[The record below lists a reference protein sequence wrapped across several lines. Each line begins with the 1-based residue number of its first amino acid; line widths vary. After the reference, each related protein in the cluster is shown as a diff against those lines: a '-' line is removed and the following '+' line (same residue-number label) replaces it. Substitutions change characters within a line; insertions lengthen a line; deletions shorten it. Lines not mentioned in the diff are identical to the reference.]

1 MITHTSKGRPKE
13 MQLED
18 MPRKFLR
25 IYEDDNTVETWKYD
39 LNKFERGPIEVD
51 IKWKNGLDKPKNWN
65 KMQKEAK
72 NERRSDRQ
80 MKKINE
86 KAANKK
92 GKPKTNTTIKDRN

>member
-1 MITHTSKGRPKE
+1 MIVHTSKGRPKE

-25 IYEDDNTVETWKYD
+25 IYEDDDTVETWKYD

-51 IKWKNGLDKPKNWN
+51 IKWKNSLDKPKNWN

-72 NERRSDRQ
+72 NERRTDRQ
-80 MKKINE
+80 MKKIN
-86 KAANKK
+86 NK
-92 GKPKTNTTIKDRN
+92 PTNTKTKRTIKDK

>member
-1 MITHTSKGRPKE
+1 MIVHNSKGRPKE
-13 MQLED
+13 MQPED

-25 IYEDDNTVETWKYD
+25 IYEDDDTIETWKYD

-72 NERRSDRQ
+72 NERRTERQ
-80 MKKINE
+80 MKKINT
-86 KAANKK
+86 
-92 GKPKTNTTIKDRN
+92 KPTNTKTNKTLKSK

>member
-1 MITHTSKGRPKE
+1 MITHNGKGRPKE
-13 MQLED
+13 MQSED

-25 IYEDDNTVETWKYD
+25 IYEDDDTIETWKYD

-72 NERRSDRQ
+72 NERRTERQ
-80 MKKINE
+80 MKKINT
-86 KAANKK
+86 
-92 GKPKTNTTIKDRN
+92 KPTNTKTNKTLKSK

>member
-1 MITHTSKGRPKE
+1 MIVHTSKGRPKE

-25 IYEDDNTVETWKYD
+25 IYEDDDTVETWKYD

-72 NERRSDRQ
+72 NERRTDRQ
-80 MKKINE
+80 MKKIN
-86 KAANKK
+86 NK
-92 GKPKTNTTIKDRN
+92 PTNTKTKRTIKYK

>member
-1 MITHTSKGRPKE
+1 MITHNGKGRPKE
-13 MQLED
+13 MQPED

-25 IYEDDNTVETWKYD
+25 IYEDDDTIETWKYD

-72 NERRSDRQ
+72 NERRTERQ
-80 MKKINE
+80 MKKINT
-86 KAANKK
+86 
-92 GKPKTNTTIKDRN
+92 KPTNTKTNKTLKSK

>member
-1 MITHTSKGRPKE
+1 MIVHTSKGRPKE

-25 IYEDDNTVETWKYD
+25 IYEDDDTTETWKYD
-39 LNKFERGPIEVD
+39 LDKFERGPIEVD

-72 NERRSDRQ
+72 NERRTDRQ
-80 MKKINE
+80 MKKINS
-86 KAANKK
+86 
-92 GKPKTNTTIKDRN
+92 KPTNTKTNRTIKDKK

>member
-1 MITHTSKGRPKE
+1 MIVHTSKGRPKE

-25 IYEDDNTVETWKYD
+25 IYEDDDTTETWKYD
-39 LNKFERGPIEVD
+39 LDKFERGPIEVD

-72 NERRSDRQ
+72 NERRTDRQ
-80 MKKINE
+80 MKKINS
-86 KAANKK
+86 KPANT
-92 GKPKTNTTIKDRN
+92 KTNRTIKDKK

>member
-1 MITHTSKGRPKE
+1 MIVHTSKGRPKE

-25 IYEDDNTVETWKYD
+25 IYEDDDTVETWKYD

-72 NERRSDRQ
+72 NERRTDRQ
-80 MKKINE
+80 MKKIN
-86 KAANKK
+86 NK
-92 GKPKTNTTIKDRN
+92 PTNTKTKRTIKDK

>member
-1 MITHTSKGRPKE
+1 MIVHTSKGRPKE

-18 MPRKFLR
+18 MPRKFIR
-25 IYEDDNTVETWKYD
+25 IYEDDDTVETWKYD

-72 NERRSDRQ
+72 NERRTDRQ
-80 MKKINE
+80 MKKIN
-86 KAANKK
+86 NK
-92 GKPKTNTTIKDRN
+92 PTNTKTKRTIKDK

>member
-1 MITHTSKGRPKE
+1 MIVHTSKGRPKE

-25 IYEDDNTVETWKYD
+25 IYEDDDTIETWKYD

-51 IKWKNGLDKPKNWN
+51 IKWKNSLDKPKNWN

-72 NERRSDRQ
+72 NERRTDRQ
-80 MKKINE
+80 MKKIN
-86 KAANKK
+86 NK
-92 GKPKTNTTIKDRN
+92 PTNTKTKRTIKDK

>member
-1 MITHTSKGRPKE
+1 MIVHTSKGRPKE

-25 IYEDDNTVETWKYD
+25 IYEDDDTIETWKYD

-51 IKWKNGLDKPKNWN
+51 IKWKNGLDKPKTWN

-72 NERRSDRQ
+72 NERRTDRQ
-80 MKKINE
+80 MKKIN
-86 KAANKK
+86 NK
-92 GKPKTNTTIKDRN
+92 PTNTKTKRTIKDK